1 MFLPLLSWNGVS
13 VKGDFTV
20 ASTGTSR
27 LGSFLRFKKSLTFVE
42 MDLYTQLFWVFT
54 ILFVSLSGYLL
65 CCTKKTNVFYLQIAS
80 GLGIF
85 ATSKIG
91 RKFLGLE

>member
-1 MFLPLLSWNGVS
+1 M
-13 VKGDFTV
+13 DTFT
-20 ASTGTSR
+20 S
-27 LGSFLRFKKSLTFVE
+27 
-42 MDLYTQLFWVFT
+42 LFWIFT
-54 ILFVSLSGYLL
+54 LLFIGLSGYLL
-65 CCTKKTNVFYLQIAS
+65 CCTKRTPVFYAQIAS

>member
-1 MFLPLLSWNGVS
+1 MDYYTTLFWL
-13 VKGDFTV
+13 FT
-20 ASTGTSR
+20 
-27 LGSFLRFKKSLTFVE
+27 LTF
-42 MDLYTQLFWVFT
+42 
-54 ILFVSLSGYLL
+54 IGLSIYLL
-65 CCTKKTNVFYLQIAS
+65 CCTKRSNIFYAQIAS

>member
-1 MFLPLLSWNGVS
+1 M
-13 VKGDFTV
+13 DAFT
-20 ASTGTSR
+20 S
-27 LGSFLRFKKSLTFVE
+27 
-42 MDLYTQLFWVFT
+42 LFWIFTLVF
-54 ILFVSLSGYLL
+54 IGLSGYLL
-65 CCTKKTNVFYLQIAS
+65 CCTKRTPVFYAQIAS

>member
-1 MFLPLLSWNGVS
+1 
-13 VKGDFTV
+13 
-20 ASTGTSR
+20 
-27 LGSFLRFKKSLTFVE
+27 
-42 MDLYTQLFWVFT
+42 MDLYTRLFWTFS
-54 ILFVSLSGYLL
+54 ILFVMLSGYLL
-65 CCTKKTNVFYLQIAS
+65 CCTKKTNIFYLQILS